1 MSIIKDTFFGG
12 AEKKA
17 AQAQQQGLEQAQ
29 RISQQAA
36 AQARGDIMN
45 LFPQAQQTGRQG
57 FQQALDVFSQTLP
70 QQTQAFTSG
79 NVAAQNAL
87 LAGLP
92 AMQSAILGTPSQPLD
107 LQAFQFQPD
116 LSFANQTLASLQ
128 NQEQNQGQANQ
139 TAPPTMQGNF
149 LSGFGN
155 VSFSPSHGSPTFS
168 SMRM

>member
-17 AQAQQQGLEQAQ
+17 AKAQQQGLEQAQ
-29 RISQQAA
+29 ALTQQAA
-36 AQARGDIMN
+36 NQARGDLMN
-45 LFPQAQQTGRQG
+45 LFPQAQQSGRQG
-57 FQQALDVFSQTLP
+57 FQQALDVFSQTIP

-92 AMQSAILGTPSQPLD
+92 AMQSAILGTPSKPLN
-107 LQAFQFQPD
+107 LQAFQASPD

-128 NQEQNQGQANQ
+128 NPQQQSGQ
-139 TAPPTMQGNF
+139 PTMQANF
-149 LSGFGN
+149 LSGISGAPGVGGPRIDGLN
-155 VSFSPSHGSPTFS
+155 TFN
-168 SMRM
+168 SMRR